1 MVAYGT
7 MILAALLLLI
17 GGVSMLTTQPAK
29 NAMVGLMCLWGLL
42 VSCNSPCVTTHQSQS
57 ELLTVAQFQLML
69 GAPAYAVGGET
80 PTPRLRQK
88 TYAINQMCG
97 TAMGTMYTMVT
108 PLLINPGNANL
119 GGKVA
124 FVFFGP
130 SLPTAIFLYFCF
142 PEMKGRSYLELEE
155 MFQNKVPARQFKNY
169 VCNINVVD
177 TGDGQKVAFIESE
190 RKGLET

>member
-17 GGVSMLTTQPAK
+17 GGISMLTSQDAK
-29 NAMVGLMCLWGLL
+29 NAMVALMCIWGLL
-42 VSCNSPCVTTHQSQS
+42 
-57 ELLTVAQFQLML
+57 FQLML

-108 PLLINPGNANL
+108 PILINPGNANL

-142 PEMKGRSYLELEE
+142 PEMKGRNYLELEE
-155 MFQNKVPARQFKNY
+155 MFQNKVPARQFRNY
-169 VCNINVVD
+169 VCNVDVVE
-177 TGDGQKVAFIESE
+177 GD
-190 RKGLET
+190 KGEKIAVVEGEHRV

>member
-1 MVAYGT
+1 MIAYGT

-17 GGVSMLTTQPAK
+17 GGISMLTSQEAK
-29 NAMVGLMCLWGLL
+29 NAMVALMCLWGLL
-42 VSCNSPCVTTHQSQS
+42 
-57 ELLTVAQFQLML
+57 FQLML

-88 TYAINQMCG
+88 TYAINQMLG
-97 TAMGTMYTMVT
+97 TAVGTMYVMVT
-108 PLLINPGNANL
+108 PLLVNPGNANL

-130 SLPTAIFLYFCF
+130 AFPTAIFLYFYF

-155 MFQNKVPARQFKNY
+155 MFQKKVPARKFKKH
-169 VCNINVVD
+169 VCNIDVVED
-177 TGDGQKVAFIESE
+177 TKEEKGTIVESE
-190 RKGLET
+190 RRSVV